1 MLQLTPNN
9 LSLDVF
15 LVREH
20 HGPELEQYLKVL
32 FKPRAIPVIR
42 HQTFKIRIG
51 REKNFS
57 EPDRIHLVGTEEVKG
72 AGINSLPGGQ
82 KQVKQ

>member
-20 HGPELEQYLKVL
+20 HGPELEQYLEVL
-32 FKPRAIPVIR
+32 FQPRAIPAIR

-51 REKNFS
+51 RRK
-57 EPDRIHLVGTEEVKG
+57 T
-72 AGINSLPGGQ
+72 SLNLTGYILSAQ
-82 KQVKQ
+82 KKSREQE

>member
-32 FKPRAIPVIR
+32 FQPRAIPAIR

-51 REKNFS
+51 REK
-57 EPDRIHLVGTEEVKG
+57 RIL
-72 AGINSLPGGQ
+72 
-82 KQVKQ
+82 